1 MEVRQNG
8 LRLTASGAPGSD
20 AAAMR
25 SHTSSRELRRY
36 CIARKERSSQFLWIF
51 NDRFRCEQIQLSDGA
66 DAGLFCSFL
75 GERRAEIRPTSDVVL
90 AASIGFCCVNNQKA
104 LTTRLRS
111 KHSEEF

>member
-20 AAAMR
+20 AAAMS

-51 NDRFRCEQIQLSDGA
+51 NDRFRCEQIQLSAGA
-66 DAGLFCSFL
+66 DAGFFCSFL

-90 AASIGFCCVNNQKA
+90 AGLHWFLLCKQPKGANHA
-104 LTTRLRS
+104 LTEQTLGGI
-111 KHSEEF
+111 